1 MTARDFSTRPV
12 RRSSLADLVLMTLAA
27 ALLVAAGAVTLT
39 TQRDLAE
46 ARRSVEQARREPG
59 AGRRGQAPDG
69 RASSLQGLAAQA
81 LSTMEA
87 PPPRVL
93 ADLGALMPAEVR
105 LNGVTLIYGE
115 GVSID
120 LAVVARE
127 AASYDRF
134 LERLAASP
142 RFTDILP
149 GAESREGAIS
159 APIRMRYQGEAVP

>member
-12 RRSSLADLVLMTLAA
+12 PRSGLPDLALVTLAA
-27 ALLVAAGAVTLT
+27 ALLAVAGAVTLT
-39 TQRDLAE
+39 TRRDLGE
-46 ARRSVEQARREPG
+46 ARRAVEEARREPA
-59 AGRRGQAPDG
+59 AGRRAEARDG

-81 LSTMEA
+81 LSTVEA
-87 PPPRVL
+87 PPPRIL
-93 ADLGALMPAEVR
+93 ADLAALMPADVR
-105 LNGVTLIYGE
+105 LNRVTLTYGE
-115 GVSID
+115 GVSVE

-159 APIRMRYQGEAVP
+159 APIRMRYRGGEAP